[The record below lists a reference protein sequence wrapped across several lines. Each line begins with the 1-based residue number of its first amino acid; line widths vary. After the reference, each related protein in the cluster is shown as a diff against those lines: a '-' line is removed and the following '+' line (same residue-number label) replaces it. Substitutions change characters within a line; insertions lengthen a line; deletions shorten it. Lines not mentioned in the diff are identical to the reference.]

1 MSEVGSVGE
10 EAARLLEAF
19 QEWVR
24 GHPGPVADGA
34 TGEPVTCRLCP
45 FCRLLS
51 LARGAQPETFEHLIA
66 AADSLA
72 AAARSVIESHAA
84 GRSSGVQHIDIG

>member
-1 MSEVGSVGE
+1 MSEVGSVAE
-10 EAARLLEAF
+10 EAARLLEAV

-24 GHPGPVADGA
+24 GHPGHVDEN
-34 TGEPVTCRLCP
+34 GEPLTCRLCP
-45 FCRLLS
+45 FCRLLA

-72 AAARSVIESHAA
+72 SAARSVVDGHST
-84 GRSSGVQHIDIG
+84 GRASGVQHIDIG